1 MEPTLNIPLVIIEFV
16 LAFGA
21 LIFVHELG
29 HYVAA
34 RLIGVEV
41 EEFGFGY
48 PPRIMKLFTFK
59 GTDITL
65 NWIPFGGFMRPKGE
79 NNPDI
84 PGGLAAAGPWS
95 RIGVLIAGPIMN
107 LIMGVFLFNLVFM
120 QTGAPDFSTVEI
132 LEISPG
138 SPAEVAGIQ
147 AGDIVREVNKNPIDS
162 MGKLSDIV
170 LDNVGQEI
178 SVTLERDG
186 ESIQIFT
193 TPRVNPPAGEGAMG
207 IIMSNPIIPLSWFE
221 ALPISA
227 VITFEQGRQLILLP
241 INLIQNQIAPEDARL
256 LGPKGIYDIYQQ
268 ARERDVE
275 QTTSTKSG
283 GQAVNTLSFLAII
296 SVALGFTNLLP
307 IPALDG
313 GRILLTLPEIIL
325 RRRVPPQFE
334 NIVHLIGFT
343 ALLSLL
349 IYITAQDIINPVQL
363 P

>member
-1 MEPTLNIPLVIIEFV
+1 MESTLNIPLVIIEFIF
-16 LAFGA
+16 AFGV
-21 LIFVHELG
+21 LIFVHEFG
-29 HYVAA
+29 HHVTA
-34 RLIGVEV
+34 RLMNIEV

-48 PPRIMKLFTFK
+48 PPRIVKLFTFK
-59 GTDITL
+59 GTDYTL

-84 PGGLAAAGPWS
+84 PGGLAAASPWA
-95 RIGVLIAGPIMN
+95 RIAVFLAGPIMN
-107 LIMGVFLFNLVFM
+107 LILGIFLFSLVFM

-132 LEISPG
+132 IQISPG
-138 SPAEVAGIQ
+138 SPAEMAGIQ
-147 AGDIVREVNKNPIDS
+147 TGDIVREVNNYTIDS
-162 MGKLSDIV
+162 MSKLSVVV

-178 SVTLERDG
+178 SIILERNG
-186 ESIQIFT
+186 KNIQIFA
-193 TPRVNPPAGEGAMG
+193 TPREYPPAGEGALG
-207 IIMSNPIIPLSWFE
+207 IVMSNPIISISWIE
-221 ALPISA
+221 AMPISA
-227 VITFEQGRQLILLP
+227 LVTFEQGRQLILLP
-241 INLIQNQIAPEDARL
+241 INLIQNQINPEDARI

-275 QTTSTKSG
+275 QTTSNNSG

-334 NIVHLIGFT
+334 NIVHLVGFT

-349 IYITAQDIINPVQL
+349 IYITAQDIINPIQL